1 MQPAPKPQRS
11 AVVNW
16 SIHGQLIDQ
25 FPAAVV
31 VVNWPPFRGPLTAC
45 RHRHPHWPHP
55 VPTAL
60 QKSPAAV
67 LGYAEAEPME
77 CITRQKRHGLT
88 TMKLV
93 VPSAGGGNV
102 VR

>member
-60 QKSPAAV
+60 QRSPTAV
-67 LGYAEAEPME
+67 FGYARVLRTE
-77 CITRQKRHGLT
+77 CIARRKRHRSTVTGRRFSLIGD
-88 TMKLV
+88 V
-93 VPSAGGGNV
+93 DV

>member
-1 MQPAPKPQRS
+1 MQPAPNRQRS

-16 SIHGQLIDQ
+16 SIAGQLINQ

-45 RHRHPHWPHP
+45 RHRSHWPQVLP
-55 VPTAL
+55 
-60 QKSPAAV
+60 PASRSSNAV
-67 LGYAEAEPME
+67 VGYAEAEPME

>member
-1 MQPAPKPQRS
+1 MQPAPKRQLS

-16 SIHGQLIDQ
+16 LIAGQLIDQ

-77 CITRQKRHGLT
+77 RTTRQKRHGLT
-88 TMKLV
+88 TMKLGV
-93 VPSAGGGNV
+93 SSTGDINV
-102 VR
+102 LH